1 MDEAYDYYNQY
12 AYKKGFSVRK
22 GAIRK
27 SEKDGNVIG
36 RRLHCSKEGY
46 REERFKKTEGSKKRH
61 RGETRCG
68 CKAKLLVNKNLDGS
82 WVVSMFVEEHNHVL
96 ATPRK
101 CHLLPSHRK
110 IKSQGSRNVG
120 FIELDARN
128 YMRTRRKIEF
138 SVGDSQRLL
147 NYLNEI
153 QIKNP
158 HFFYAIQLD
167 DDGKLTSIFWCDA
180 RCRMDYSYFGDVVCL
195 DPTYGTNKYAM
206 SFVPIVG
213 VNHHLQTVLFGC
225 ALIFDETEYS
235 FIWVL
240 EKWLQAMKESHPK
253 VILTDQDSAISGAIA
268 KVLPCTIHRYCLWH
282 IFQNAK
288 RHLGRLFTRGS
299 KFGQDLSYCVPV
311 YSHEF
316 FCADMCTTQRSESI
330 NKFFK
335 GFLSR
340 KMLLLEFVQGVDK
353 ALIRRREKEI
363 EADFKMNNMQPSLIL
378 HMPIKEEASKLYT
391 PAIFAKFQEE
401 LLGSLRYKC
410 EKIEENG
417 YIASYKCWIPE
428 KQVRLVKMCS
438 ESSFFVRCS
447 CCKFEFAGFLC
458 RHILKVFIVANVDKI
473 PREYMLNHW
482 TRDAK
487 CGKFFDEEGQE
498 VQEDCYTYLTLRY
511 STLSH
516 EAKEVA
522 TKGSCSTEV
531 YKVALHWLRKTR
543 EEVEKAVKMQMFE
556 VPNNNIDKCLSQ
568 QTIMST
574 EVTIRDPPLAK
585 CKGNGG
591 RKKAFWEKNLKKRKT
606 KVTMGKN
613 SQITLAQASKDIDII
628 ILVLFMFQ
636 QVKVLNL
643 DKFLFVMMIP
653 IQVYQLSLRKDCSSF
668 LASFST
674 QLAFIES
681 ISIIF
686 IV

>member
-1 MDEAYDYYNQY
+1 MASTSEAQSLCLDAWEVEDHIYNASEFESDEENENQPIKDELHEPNEAQGEDDTEKASEDINQEVFLAPHVGMLFDSMDEAYDYYNQY

-22 GAIRK
+22 GAIKK
-27 SEKDGNVIG
+27 SEKDGNVIA

-46 REERFKKTEGSKKRH
+46 REERFKKTEGNKKRH

-68 CKAKLLVNKNLDGS
+68 CKAKLLVNKNFDGT

-96 ATPRK
+96 ATLRK

-110 IKSQGSRNVG
+110 ISESQKGMIDKMRQSGIRTNLMMNYFSQESQGSRNVG

-147 NYLNEI
+147 NYLNEM

-167 DDGKLTSIFWCDA
+167 DDGKLASIFWSDA

-206 SFVPIVG
+206 PFVPIVG

-235 FIWVL
+235 FVWVL
-240 EKWLQAMKESHPK
+240 EKWLQAMKGSHPK
-253 VILTDQDSAISGAIA
+253 VIMTDQDSAISGAIA

-299 KFGQDLSYCVPV
+299 KFGQDLSYCVRSPETIEDFEKKWNELLTKYDVNENDWMLRMYRKRQHWFRV
-311 YSHEF
+311 YLHEF

-340 KMLLLEFVQGVDK
+340 KMLLLEFVQGVQN

-363 EADFKMNNMQPSLIL
+363 EADFKMKNMQPSLLL
-378 HMPIKEEASKLYT
+378 HMPIEEEASKLYT

-417 YIASYKCWIPE
+417 NIASYKCWIPE
-428 KQVRLVKMCS
+428 KQVRLVQMCS

-473 PREYMLNHW
+473 PREYMLNRW

-487 CGKFFDEEGQE
+487 CGKI
-498 VQEDCYTYLTLRY
+498 LM
-511 STLSH
+511 
-516 EAKEVA
+516 K
-522 TKGSCSTEV
+522 
-531 YKVALHWLRKTR
+531 KV
-543 EEVEKAVKMQMFE
+543 
-556 VPNNNIDKCLSQ
+556 
-568 QTIMST
+568 
-574 EVTIRDPPLAK
+574 
-585 CKGNGG
+585 
-591 RKKAFWEKNLKKRKT
+591 KKFKK
-606 KVTMGKN
+606 
-613 SQITLAQASKDIDII
+613 IA
-628 ILVLFMFQ
+628 IL
-636 QVKVLNL
+636 
-643 DKFLFVMMIP
+643 I
-653 IQVYQLSLRKDCSSF
+653 
-668 LASFST
+668 
-674 QLAFIES
+674 
-681 ISIIF
+681 
-686 IV
+686 

>member
-1 MDEAYDYYNQY
+1 MYY
-12 AYKKGFSVRK
+12 G
-22 GAIRK
+22 
-27 SEKDGNVIG
+27 
-36 RRLHCSKEGY
+36 
-46 REERFKKTEGSKKRH
+46 
-61 RGETRCG
+61 
-68 CKAKLLVNKNLDGS
+68 
-82 WVVSMFVEEHNHVL
+82 
-96 ATPRK
+96 
-101 CHLLPSHRK
+101 
-110 IKSQGSRNVG
+110 
-120 FIELDARN
+120 
-128 YMRTRRKIEF
+128 
-138 SVGDSQRLL
+138 
-147 NYLNEI
+147 
-153 QIKNP
+153 
-158 HFFYAIQLD
+158 
-167 DDGKLTSIFWCDA
+167 
-180 RCRMDYSYFGDVVCL
+180 YFGDVVCL

-206 SFVPIVG
+206 PFVPIVG

-235 FIWVL
+235 FVWVL
-240 EKWLQAMKESHPK
+240 EKWLQAMKGSHPK
-253 VILTDQDSAISGAIA
+253 VIMTDQDYAISGAIA
-268 KVLPCTIHRYCLWH
+268 KVLPYTIHRYCLWH

-299 KFGQDLSYCVPV
+299 KFGQDLSYCVRSPEPIEDFEKKWSELLTKYDLNENDWMLRMYRKRQHWVPV
-311 YSHEF
+311 FSHEF

-363 EADFKMNNMQPSLIL
+363 ESDFKMNNMQPSLIL
-378 HMPIKEEASKLYT
+378 HMPIEEEASKLYT

-417 YIASYKCWIPE
+417 NIASYKCWIPE
-428 KQVRLVKMCS
+428 KEVRLIKMCS
-438 ESSFFVRCS
+438 ESGLLVRCS

-473 PREYMLNHW
+473 PREYMLTRW

-498 VQEDCYTYLTLRY
+498 VQEDCYTHLTLRY

-516 EAKEVA
+516 ESQEVA

-543 EEVEKAVKMQMFE
+543 EEVDKAIKMQKFE

-574 EVTIRDPPLAK
+574 EVTIHDPPLAK
-585 CKGNGG
+585 CKGSGG
-591 RKKAFWEKNLKKRKT
+591 RKKSILGEKSQEKKGQSCY
-606 KVTMGKN
+606 GKEFKCIN
-613 SQITLAQASKDIDII
+613 QG
-628 ILVLFMFQ
+628 
-636 QVKVLNL
+636 
-643 DKFLFVMMIP
+643 
-653 IQVYQLSLRKDCSSF
+653 
-668 LASFST
+668 
-674 QLAFIES
+674 
-681 ISIIF
+681 
-686 IV
+686 